1 MARQCSKTR
10 LGQCSSSSSISH
22 SGLAGFT
29 SLPTRLDQD
38 LTTVRLEPLTCS
50 YIPSAFVGS
59 GMEANHDAALE
70 HKSTE
75 YSTVVLGTRPNSGP
89 TCPKRQP
96 LTAYSTLQEQ
106 DAERPATHRRGI
118 AQEHGRPV
126 HTAVRA
132 RRAPAVKPPGRD
144 RLASRVLPCGAGCGT
159 AGVPSCSGKLAMD
172 IESACSYSYQRSAQ
186 INSDQIR
193 STTCSYARMCL
204 GQLLMIHTKY
214 LHYSQGGLAARL
226 LTTRVP

>member
-1 MARQCSKTR
+1 MR
-10 LGQCSSSSSISH
+10 
-22 SGLAGFT
+22 SGFA
-29 SLPTRLDQD
+29 SLPTRLDRD

-50 YIPSAFVGS
+50 YIPSVFVGS

-75 YSTVVLGTRPNSGP
+75 YSTVVLGTRSNSGP

-96 LTAYSTLQEQ
+96 LTAYSTLQQE
-106 DAERPATHRRGI
+106 DAERPATHRRDI

-126 HTAVRA
+126 HTAI
-132 RRAPAVKPPGRD
+132 RAPAVKPPGWD
-144 RLASRVLPCGAGCGT
+144 RLASRVLPCGAGHGT

-172 IESACSYSYQRSAQ
+172 IESACSCSYQRSAQ
-186 INSDQIR
+186 IGSGQIR
-193 STTCSYARMCL
+193 SATCSYARMCL

-214 LHYSQGGLAARL
+214 LHYSQGGLATRRARL
-226 LTTRVP
+226 LTTSVP